1 MDEHI
6 DMEGLIENNMPFI
19 ESTSERE
26 LNYYFMVMLFIKND
40 KEKVIRWRLYAEFRD
55 LENEISNLK

>member
-26 LNYYFMVMLFIKND
+26 LTFNMVELFIKND
-40 KEKVIRWRLYAEFRD
+40 KERVIRWSLNAEFRD
-55 LENEISNLK
+55 LDREITNLI

>member
-26 LNYYFMVMLFIKND
+26 LTYNMVMLFIKND
-40 KEKVIRWRLYAEFRD
+40 KERVIRWRLNAEFRD
-55 LENEISNLK
+55 LENEITNSI